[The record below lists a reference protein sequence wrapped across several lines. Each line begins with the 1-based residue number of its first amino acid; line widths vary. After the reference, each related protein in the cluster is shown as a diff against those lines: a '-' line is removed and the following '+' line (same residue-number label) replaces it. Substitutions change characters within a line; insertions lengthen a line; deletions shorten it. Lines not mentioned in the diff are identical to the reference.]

1 MENRLSEPG
10 YLATEYQPSSL
21 DIATDFESF
30 YNMGSENKKLTQL
43 TAPSRIPGEF
53 SYFRGDLTDQAIDMR
68 GYTTVTVE
76 ESDFLDDFMAL
87 APDFGAKDRS
97 NLGSLT
103 DLNFCGSLNELD
115 NLPRNSEPQHTSIS
129 TSQAQSY
136 SKSSSSI
143 HEQENRFPGRRR
155 IHSSAFAPS
164 SHHQVGSKSLK
175 VMKQKSVGSNESPSG
190 VSLLRQQL
198 QGTLC
203 STKYKK
209 AQETICK
216 DCNQPFTTK
225 CLLQVCR
232 KSDEVLC
239 QRCGQELTA
248 KCLLQSCS
256 ERPQNSFWTKLELT
270 SKWIISNFKWPLSKF
285 IKA

>member
-30 YNMGSENKKLTQL
+30 YNNMGSENKKLTQL
-43 TAPSRIPGEF
+43 TAPSRIPGDF

-155 IHSSAFAPS
+155 IHSSAF
-164 SHHQVGSKSLK
+164 G
-175 VMKQKSVGSNESPSG
+175 EF
-190 VSLLRQQL
+190 
-198 QGTLC
+198 C
-203 STKYKK
+203 
-209 AQETICK
+209 E
-216 DCNQPFTTK
+216 
-225 CLLQVCR
+225 
-232 KSDEVLC
+232 
-239 QRCGQELTA
+239 
-248 KCLLQSCS
+248 
-256 ERPQNSFWTKLELT
+256 
-270 SKWIISNFKWPLSKF
+270 
-285 IKA
+285 

>member
-1 MENRLSEPG
+1 MFWVWLNIFFQIRPKLTSCID
-10 YLATEYQPSSL
+10 LFKLVST
-21 DIATDFESF
+21 FF
-30 YNMGSENKKLTQL
+30 YRITKKLTQY
-43 TAPSRIPGEF
+43 IF
-53 SYFRGDLTDQAIDMR
+53 S
-68 GYTTVTVE
+68 
-76 ESDFLDDFMAL
+76 
-87 APDFGAKDRS
+87 
-97 NLGSLT
+97 
-103 DLNFCGSLNELD
+103 
-115 NLPRNSEPQHTSIS
+115 
-129 TSQAQSY
+129 
-136 SKSSSSI
+136 
-143 HEQENRFPGRRR
+143 
-155 IHSSAFAPS
+155 APS

>member
-1 MENRLSEPG
+1 MLKPQIVKRMENCLSDQG
-10 YLATEYQPSSL
+10 YLATEYQPGL
-21 DIATDFESF
+21 DIASDFESF
-30 YNMGSENKKLTQL
+30 YNMNSENKKLTQL
-43 TAPSRIPGEF
+43 TAPSRLPGDF
-53 SYFRGDLTDQAIDMR
+53 SYFRGDLRDQAIDMR
-68 GYTTVTVE
+68 GFTTVTVE

-87 APDFGAKDRS
+87 APDFGPKDRS

-103 DLNFCGSLNELD
+103 DLNFCGSLTELD
-115 NLPRNSEPQHTSIS
+115 NLPRSTEPQTTSIS
-129 TSQAQSY
+129 SSAPQFN

-143 HEQENRFPGRRR
+143 HEQENRFPGKRR
-155 IHSSAFAPS
+155 IHSAFAPS
-164 SHHQVGSKSLK
+164 SHHPVGSKSLK
-175 VMKQKSVGSNESPSG
+175 VMKQKSAGSAETGQSG

-256 ERPQNSFWTKLELT
+256 ERQQNSF
-270 SKWIISNFKWPLSKF
+270 
-285 IKA
+285 

>member
-1 MENRLSEPG
+1 MLKPQIVKRMENCLSDQG
-10 YLATEYQPSSL
+10 YLATEYQPGL
-21 DIATDFESF
+21 DIASDFESF
-30 YNMGSENKKLTQL
+30 YNMNSENKKLTQL
-43 TAPSRIPGEF
+43 TAPSRLPGDF
-53 SYFRGDLTDQAIDMR
+53 SYFRGDLRDQAIDMR
-68 GYTTVTVE
+68 GFTTVTVE

-87 APDFGAKDRS
+87 APDFGPKDRS

-103 DLNFCGSLNELD
+103 DLNFCGSLTELD
-115 NLPRNSEPQHTSIS
+115 NLPRSTEPQTTSIS
-129 TSQAQSY
+129 SSAPQFN

-143 HEQENRFPGRRR
+143 HEQENRFPGKRR
-155 IHSSAFAPS
+155 IHSAFAPS
-164 SHHQVGSKSLK
+164 SHHPVGSKSLK
-175 VMKQKSVGSNESPSG
+175 VMKQKSAGSAEGQSG

-256 ERPQNSFWTKLELT
+256 ERQQNSF
-270 SKWIISNFKWPLSKF
+270 
-285 IKA
+285 